1 MASTASRTG
10 THTSTLPKVV
20 YVTKKVRVDLLE
32 IIDTYGYFSEDRA
45 RKIIDDVR
53 VFLDEEVIDR
63 VRFTWLSPG
72 SSTVL
77 EELDY
82 VVVAGDVGLADDRA
96 GNVRYR
102 SQLSTADF
110 NVRVTYNK
118 RWQDMEETQRAAV
131 RGDLA
136 LAWGAAGQVNYAGGR
151 WDSAGS
157 YAQGDYGV
165 QRRHFTRP

>member
-1 MASTASRTG
+1 MASTGTRTG

-32 IIDTYGYFSEDRA
+32 IIDTYDYFSEDHA

-53 VFLDEEVIDR
+53 VLLDEEVVDR
-63 VRFTWLSPG
+63 IKFTWLAPG

-77 EELDY
+77 EELEY
-82 VVVAGDVGLADDRA
+82 VVIAGGIGLADDRA
-96 GNVRYR
+96 GDIRYR

-110 NVRVTYNK
+110 NVRVTYNT
-118 RWQDMEETQRAAV
+118 RWRDMAETQRAAV
-131 RGDLA
+131 RSDLT
-136 LAWGAAGQVNYAGGR
+136 LTWGPAGEVSYAGGQ

-165 QRRHFTRP
+165 HRRRFTRS